1 MAKGLIGKK
10 LGCTQLFKPDGGI
23 IPVTVIQAGPCRVTA
38 KRTREKEGYDAIQLG
53 FEVKKPVRVQKDGG
67 RRYSL
72 PEQGEAQKSGGTVF
86 RRKKEFKV
94 EDPGAYQVG
103 QDLLVT
109 IFAEGDR
116 VKVTGR
122 SIGKGFQGVI
132 KRYHHHGG
140 PESHGSMFNRAPGS
154 IGCSAYPS
162 RVIKGRGLP
171 GHMGNRQV
179 TTRNLV
185 VIKIRPEDNL
195 LLIKGAVPGPRSGFV
210 WIEKLEQGN

>member
-10 LGCTQLFKPDGGI
+10 LGCTQLFKPDGGT
-23 IPVTVIQAGPCRVTA
+23 IPVTVIVAGPCRVTA
-38 KRTREKEGYDAIQLG
+38 KRTQEKEGYNAIQLG
-53 FEVKKPVRVQKDGG
+53 FEVKKPSRVRK
-67 RRYSL
+67 
-72 PEQGEAQKSGGTVF
+72 PEQGEAQKSGGAVF

-94 EDPGAYQVG
+94 DDPGAYQVG
-103 QDLLVT
+103 QDLSVD
-109 IFAEGDR
+109 IFAEGDK

-140 PESHGSMFNRAPGS
+140 PKSHGSMFDRAPGS
-154 IGCSAYPS
+154 IGSSAYPS

-179 TTRNLV
+179 TTRNLE
-185 VIKIRPEDNL
+185 VIKVRSEEHL

-210 WIEKLEQGN
+210 WIEKLERKN